1 MPSSLD
7 LDDEGTSRE
16 SETSSNRPK
25 RAKYSWNKIGLYLQL
40 IKALFFFL
48 GLNASFFRDRIEKWT
63 FIICFIVLYC
73 IHLYFVYCLSLSD
86 PSHSNFRLLRL
97 NKKHN

>member
-7 LDDEGTSRE
+7 LDDEDTSRE

-48 GLNASFFRDRIEKWT
+48 GLNAIFLGMESKNG
-63 FIICFIVLYC
+63 
-73 IHLYFVYCLSLSD
+73 LSSSAL
-86 PSHSNFRLLRL
+86 
-97 NKKHN
+97 